1 MVGLHMAAAPK
12 CQAVF
17 FMGKDLPGN
26 DTYPFHVVRGADQ
39 DGRGEAQAFHHLSG
53 FQCLDMGVFIIG
65 RIIAPVNG
73 RGHGYVKRGF
83 DQFVVCHDQGA
94 FEGRDQQKICI
105 SLFQQLPGLFSALRI
120 VRSDE
125 QDHGI
130 CMCRGFPA
138 GQKRGRPQVGD
149 GQTGKD
155 GRYDQD
161 CFNGELLRDIKNYGD
176 TILNYSFLLFFYR
189 VFVSYISETD
199 PTLIHSGTS
208 RSGWMLSTMKGYALS
223 F

>member
-1 MVGLHMAAAPK
+1 
-12 CQAVF
+12 
-17 FMGKDLPGN
+17 MGKDLPGN

-53 FQCLDMGVFIIG
+53 FQCLYMGVFIIG
-65 RIIAPVNG
+65 RIIGPVNG
-73 RGHGYVKRGF
+73 RGQGHVKRGF

-155 GRYDQD
+155 
-161 CFNGELLRDIKNYGD
+161 ELWGHD
-176 TILNYSFLLFFYR
+176 TKLFFLALFFIAFLYLTFPKQTQLLSIR
-189 VFVSYISETD
+189 VHQD
-199 PTLIHSGTS
+199 PAGCFPL
-208 RSGWMLSTMKGYALS
+208 
-223 F
+223 